1 MTNDVWSSSQ
11 CVKCSQ
17 VPRRGGR
24 KRKEGGVAKSNHTVI
39 TGLTRRAEER
49 RYSAHYVYAVAQ
61 LGHFSCHTTRTTS
74 TSTMTTNRDKFLMRV
89 KLHISFCLL
98 LYLFSWAGDSK
109 EERGSLSWGCGWL
122 RTFWHFEIWL
132 PFLPALGFVSLAFAY
147 SIHLPGKPLTLL
159 CHKNPKRELCNA
171 HTQRRRQ

>member
-24 KRKEGGVAKSNHTVI
+24 KRKEGGVAKSNHI

-61 LGHFSCHTTRTTS
+61 LGHFSCHTTRTS

-109 EERGSLSWGCGWL
+109 GEKKRQREEDLRLWL
-122 RTFWHFEIWL
+122 IANF
-132 PFLPALGFVSLAFAY
+132 LAFWNLAAF
-147 SIHLPGKPLTLL
+147 SACIRFCQFGIRLFNSSAWKAINIALP
-159 CHKNPKRELCNA
+159 
-171 HTQRRRQ
+171 